1 MSPRPLSPEAEFPA
15 IELADHL
22 RQLQRQIAAAQRT
35 PGLPSLQ
42 DRLTGPEQPL
52 ARFLSALER
61 HLRLGKASMLSDQ
74 AWDDGIQLLY
84 GLVEQIEEEEGES
97 LLSDRVWAL
106 ISIAEHSWSNAGGEV
121 PNEWE
126 CEMLFELL
134 FGNDPINA
142 ADQRICDYLKP

>member
-1 MSPRPLSPEAEFPA
+1 
-15 IELADHL
+15 
-22 RQLQRQIAAAQRT
+22 
-35 PGLPSLQ
+35 
-42 DRLTGPEQPL
+42 
-52 ARFLSALER
+52 
-61 HLRLGKASMLSDQ
+61 MLSDQ

-106 ISIAEHSWSNAGGEV
+106 ISIAEHSWRDAGGEV

-134 FGNDPINA
+134 FGNGPINT